1 MAPRYGWDPTTGLGW
16 TDDEFSAMLDRLRK
30 VPGDK
35 IAYVELSDVLPP
47 TTPLHSGSRFDGWH
61 GAKGNSRGDRFVW
74 AVCGRPV
81 PMVGRDAGR
90 AVKEEADKGAARVQ
104 EQLEVLL
111 EIGFK
116 GESEPMEGRL
126 TTGPIMYEVFEA
138 PSMEREGEDVSAVYA
153 EACATGHKRLI
164 EALAAQKGSCVHAA

>member
-1 MAPRYGWDPTTGLGW
+1 
-16 TDDEFSAMLDRLRK
+16 MLDRLRS

-35 IAYVELSDVLPP
+35 IFYVELSDVLTPAV
-47 TTPLHSGSRFDGWH
+47 PLHSGSAFDNWH
-61 GAKGNSRGDRFVW
+61 SAKGHPRGDGFVW

-81 PMVGRDAGR
+81 PFVGRDAGR
-90 AVKEEADKGAARVQ
+90 AVKTEADKGGARVK

-116 GESEPMEGRL
+116 GELQVREGSGGL

-138 PSMEREGEDVSAVYA
+138 QSMEREAEDVSAVYA
-153 EACATGHKRLI
+153 EACALGHERLL
-164 EALAAQKGSCVHAA
+164 EVLAA